1 MKRRAILLARVS
13 TSKGSQ
19 ETSIDRQLARL
30 RATAAAREWTIV
42 LELLVDESGRNV
54 SGRADVRQAVDM
66 IVRRRADILAVD
78 HLFRFGRNAKE
89 MLETVDLIAAA
100 GGAFYE
106 QEREIDT
113 TGPMGRLVFTIFAG
127 VGEYY
132 ARDNSKKIREGLERA
147 RARGKT
153 LGRRR
158 RLDYGLLERA
168 RQLRAAAPPASWSTI
183 ARELGGS
190 PGAWSRA
197 LSRAS

>member
-1 MKRRAILLARVS
+1 MKRAILLARVS
-13 TSKGSQ
+13 TSKESQ

-30 RATAAAREWTIV
+30 RATAAAREWTVV

-54 SGRADVRQAVDM
+54 LGREDIKQALDLV
-66 IVRRRADILAVD
+66 VRRRADILAVD
-78 HLFRFGRNAKE
+78 HLFRLGRNAKE
-89 MLETVDLIAAA
+89 MLETVDIIAAA

-106 QEREIDT
+106 QDKEIDT

-147 RARGKT
+147 RARGAT

-158 RLDYGLLERA
+158 TIDYAQLPRA
-168 RQLRAAAPPASWSTI
+168 KAMRILRCSWADI
-183 ARELGGS
+183 ARELGGTG
-190 PGAWSRA
+190 GAWSRA
-197 LSRAS
+197 VSRAV